1 MIAHPCNNLQIIHEG
16 PELVHL
22 GEAYRWGIFI
32 PSAVSTI
39 FIALMPRS
47 LRRQETVSMSN
58 PPRKIWIE
66 SWSAPCHV
74 EA

>member
-1 MIAHPCNNLQIIHEG
+1 MLILATILKIINEG
-16 PELVHL
+16 PELIHL
-22 GEAYRWGIFI
+22 REAYHWGIFI

-39 FIALMPRS
+39 FITLMPRS
-47 LRRQETVSMSN
+47 LRSQETVSTSN